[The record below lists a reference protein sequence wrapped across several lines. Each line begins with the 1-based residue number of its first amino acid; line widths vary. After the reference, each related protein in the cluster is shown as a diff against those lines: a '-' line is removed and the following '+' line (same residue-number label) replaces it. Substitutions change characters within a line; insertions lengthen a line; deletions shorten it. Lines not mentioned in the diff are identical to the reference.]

1 MSYIPESGSFIVRRT
16 VARKI
21 DEEFILPLNEIEC
34 FEVQRQDDKRWQG
47 EGDTTRIVAKM
58 KSGDHIP
65 LVKEFS
71 NRDLFRKSAMLNGK
85 LRELREQTVK

>member
-34 FEVQRQDDKRWQG
+34 FEVQCQDDKRWQG
-47 EGDTTRIVAKM
+47 EGDTTSIVAKM
-58 KSGDHIP
+58 KSGDRVP
-65 LVKEFS
+65 LIIS
-71 NRDLFRKSAMLNGK
+71 NRDLSKKAEMLNRK
-85 LRELREQTVK
+85 LLELREHLVK

>member
-34 FEVQRQDDKRWQG
+34 FEVQRQDDERWK
-47 EGDTTRIVAKM
+47 GDGVSTRIVAKM
-58 KSGDHIP
+58 KSGDRIP
-65 LVKEFS
+65 LIKEFGS
-71 NRDLFRKSAMLNGK
+71 RDLFRKSATLNGK
-85 LRELREQTVK
+85 LRELREQMLK